1 MAWLDEFMDQVGGN
15 KEDLPEPSNFHNN
28 MAYILSAMFGARP
41 DQPATMEDDYLTTE
55 PMMAHVNVEV
65 VEEGE
70 AGKAESTEASKDS
83 PFRIY
88 TDKMVFSRPNR
99 SLANHL
105 KPIYVAAHLE
115 CVPFKRI
122 LIDEG
127 AAVNVLPAKQ
137 MRKMGRGTDDLIP
150 TDLTIMLAFFVVDCT
165 STYGALLGRDWIHQS
180 LAIPSTLHQQVV
192 VYHEAGIE
200 GPGFW
205 EMVEAESWP
214 FLPTANV
221 VEASFYNPNV
231 GNLKCSGADE
241 NGCPTKGRRQERELL
256 DKEEQKWQVGTST
269 SQHESKEESCR
280 EELKRAIQMAE
291 CIYDLDGPDDLP
303 ESLELVEF
311 LCAEP
316 DKPPPEVQDPLET
329 IDLGTEEDPR
339 PIQISGLLGV
349 DDRAKIICLL
359 QEFKDCFAWHYTEM
373 PGLDSA
379 LVEHRMPIKE
389 GYKPVKQTPRRMS
402 KEIEEKVKEK
412 IERLVKAG
420 FIKPA
425 KYVEW
430 LANIVPVLKAV
441 TKVVRCCV
449 DYRNINGATPKDE
462 YPMPMADLSID
473 AVAKHKVLSFMDG
486 NAGYNQIK
494 MAPEDIH
501 KTAFRCPG
509 HVGAYEYLVM
519 PFGLKNTGATYQR
532 AMNAIFHDLI
542 GQNMEVYI
550 DDIVVKSKTEEQH
563 LEDLRQTLARM
574 RIHKLKMNPKKCAF
588 GVRAG
593 NFLGFLVH
601 QRGVE
606 VDKNKSR
613 AIMESPSPTNKVQL
627 QRLLG
632 KINFL
637 RRFIANLAGK
647 IQPLTPLLRLKDKE
661 SFEWGPPH
669 QQAFDSIKAYLTSPP
684 VLVPPQRGKPLKLY
698 ISASEKSIGSSLAQ
712 NNEGGKEQAVYYL
725 SRILTEVETRYSPVE
740 RLCLTLYF
748 TASKLRHYMLPCHV
762 HIIAKTDVIKYMLS
776 KPMLTGRIGKWILAL
791 SEFSFQYVPQRAVKG
806 QAIADFLAEH
816 QESQSEVINIP
827 GSLEV
832 TSIWILPRKDISSK
846 EDWVQQE
853 IRRVAG
859 LWITHWKLYFDG
871 SHTQKASGAGIVIV
885 NTQGVY
891 HYYSFL
897 LDYQGNTNNR
907 AEYEAL
913 IIGLEILM
921 DLGAVEVEVFGDSE
935 LVINQLNGEFTCR
948 HITMAGYYLAAT
960 QLLSFWDSEIS
971 VNHIPRGSNLAANEM
986 AQLASGV
993 PIQERRYG
1001 VDVEVQK
1008 RYLPSILE
1016 RGFSLDV
1023 MVLEA
1028 EIEDWRS
1035 PIIHHL
1041 KDPSSPTS
1049 KKDRQQ
1055 ATNFDLEL
1063 VWNSERGTSECS
1075 LHSSLLV
1082 SSARRAGTRGI
1093 PGDEKYRVTQE
1104 GLLESHFREDEG
1116 LSEAE
1121 SWMCKL
1127 TDADTSR

>member
-1 MAWLDEFMDQVGGN
+1 MAV
-15 KEDLPEPSNFHNN
+15 
-28 MAYILSAMFGARP
+28 
-41 DQPATMEDDYLTTE
+41 
-55 PMMAHVNVEV
+55 
-65 VEEGE
+65 
-70 AGKAESTEASKDS
+70 
-83 PFRIY
+83 
-88 TDKMVFSRPNR
+88 R
-99 SLANHL
+99 SL
-105 KPIYVAAHLE
+105 I
-115 CVPFKRI
+115 KR
-122 LIDEG
+122 LL
-127 AAVNVLPAKQ
+127 V
-137 MRKMGRGTDDLIP
+137 
-150 TDLTIMLAFFVVDCT
+150 
-165 STYGALLGRDWIHQS
+165 YG
-180 LAIPSTLHQQVV
+180 
-192 VYHEAGIE
+192 
-200 GPGFW
+200 
-205 EMVEAESWP
+205 
-214 FLPTANV
+214 
-221 VEASFYNPNV
+221 
-231 GNLKCSGADE
+231 
-241 NGCPTKGRRQERELL
+241 KGRRQEMELL
-256 DKEEQKWQVGTST
+256 DKEEHEWQGETST
-269 SQHESKEESCR
+269 SQHESRDCR
-280 EELKRAIQMAE
+280 EELDRAIQMAE
-291 CIYDLDGPDDLP
+291 YIYDLDGPDDLP
-303 ESLELVEF
+303 ENPELVEF
-311 LCAEP
+311 LCTEP
-316 DKPPPEVQDPLET
+316 DKPPPEVQDPLEV
-329 IDLGTEEDPR
+329 INLGTEEDPR

-349 DDRAKIICLL
+349 DDRARIVCLL

-373 PGLDSA
+373 PGLDPT

-389 GYKPVKQTPRRMS
+389 GYKPVKQAPRRMS
-402 KEIEEKVKEK
+402 KEIEEKVKEE

-420 FIKPA
+420 FIRPA

-441 TKVVRCCV
+441 TKAVRCCV

-473 AVAKHKVLSFMDG
+473 AVAKHKVISFMDR

-519 PFGLKNTGATYQR
+519 PFGLKNAGATYQR

-542 GQNMEVYI
+542 GQSMEVYI

-613 AIMESPSPTNKVQL
+613 AIMESPSPANKVQL

-661 SFEWGPPH
+661 KFEWGPPH

-698 ISASEKSIGSSLAQ
+698 ISASEKSIGSLLAQ

-740 RLCLTLYF
+740 RLCLALYF

-806 QAIADFLAEH
+806 QAIVDFLTEH
-816 QESQSEVINIP
+816 QESSSEVINIP

-832 TSIWILPRKDISSK
+832 TSIWIPPRKDISGK

-885 NTQGVY
+885 NPQGVY

-921 DLGAVEVEVFGDSE
+921 DLGAEEVEVFGDSE
-935 LVINQLNGEFTCR
+935 LVINQLNGEFKCR
-948 HITMAGYYLAAT
+948 HVTMAGYYLAAT
-960 QLLSFWDSEIS
+960 QLL
-971 VNHIPRGSNLAANEM
+971 
-986 AQLASGV
+986 
-993 PIQERRYG
+993 
-1001 VDVEVQK
+1001 
-1008 RYLPSILE
+1008 
-1016 RGFSLDV
+1016 
-1023 MVLEA
+1023 
-1028 EIEDWRS
+1028 
-1035 PIIHHL
+1035 
-1041 KDPSSPTS
+1041 
-1049 KKDRQQ
+1049 
-1055 ATNFDLEL
+1055 NF
-1063 VWNSERGTSECS
+1063 
-1075 LHSSLLV
+1075 
-1082 SSARRAGTRGI
+1082 
-1093 PGDEKYRVTQE
+1093 
-1104 GLLESHFREDEG
+1104 
-1116 LSEAE
+1116 
-1121 SWMCKL
+1121 
-1127 TDADTSR
+1127 

>member
-1 MAWLDEFMDQVGGN
+1 MIEQKKKDQV
-15 KEDLPEPSNFHNN
+15 
-28 MAYILSAMFGARP
+28 MA
-41 DQPATMEDDYLTTE
+41 
-55 PMMAHVNVEV
+55 V
-65 VEEGE
+65 
-70 AGKAESTEASKDS
+70 
-83 PFRIY
+83 
-88 TDKMVFSRPNR
+88 R
-99 SLANHL
+99 SL
-105 KPIYVAAHLE
+105 I
-115 CVPFKRI
+115 KR
-122 LIDEG
+122 LL
-127 AAVNVLPAKQ
+127 V
-137 MRKMGRGTDDLIP
+137 
-150 TDLTIMLAFFVVDCT
+150 
-165 STYGALLGRDWIHQS
+165 YG
-180 LAIPSTLHQQVV
+180 
-192 VYHEAGIE
+192 
-200 GPGFW
+200 
-205 EMVEAESWP
+205 
-214 FLPTANV
+214 
-221 VEASFYNPNV
+221 
-231 GNLKCSGADE
+231 
-241 NGCPTKGRRQERELL
+241 KGRRQEEKLL
-256 DKEEQKWQVGTST
+256 DKEEQEWQGKVST
-269 SQHESKEESCR
+269 SQPENEEESCT
-280 EELKRAIQMAE
+280 EELDKAIQMAE
-291 CIYDLDGPDDLP
+291 CVYDIDEPDGLP
-303 ESLELVEF
+303 ENPELVEF

-316 DKPPPEVQDPLET
+316 DKPPPEVQDPLEV

-339 PIQISGLLGV
+339 PIQISGLLRIE
-349 DDRAKIICLL
+349 DRAKIISLL

-373 PGLDSA
+373 PGLDPA

-389 GYKPVKQTPRRMS
+389 GYKPVKQAPRRMS
-402 KEIEEKVKEK
+402 KEIEEKVKEE

-420 FIKPA
+420 FIRPA

-430 LANIVPVLKAV
+430 LANIVPVLKAI
-441 TKVVRCCV
+441 TKAVRCCV
-449 DYRNINGATPKDE
+449 DYRNINSATPKDE

-494 MAPEDIH
+494 IAPEDIH

-519 PFGLKNTGATYQR
+519 PFGLKNAGATYQR

-542 GQNMEVYI
+542 GQSMEVYI

-563 LEDLRQTLARM
+563 LVDLKQALMKM

-613 AIMESPSPTNKVQL
+613 AILESLPPTNKVQL

-647 IQPLTPLLRLKDKE
+647 IQPLTPLLRLKDRE
-661 SFEWGPPH
+661 NFEWGPTH

-698 ISASEKSIGSSLAQ
+698 ISASERSIGSLLAQ

-740 RLCLTLYF
+740 KLCLALYF

-776 KPMLTGRIGKWILAL
+776 RPMLAGRIGKWILAL
-791 SEFSFQYVPQRAVKG
+791 SEFSFQYIPQRAVKG
-806 QAIADFLAEH
+806 QAIADFLTEH
-816 QESQSEVINIP
+816 QESQSEEINIP

-832 TSIWILPRKDISSK
+832 ANVWIPPRSDVSGK
-846 EDWVQQE
+846 EDWIQQE
-853 IRRVAG
+853 IRRVTG
-859 LWITHWKLYFDG
+859 LWITPWKLYFDG
-871 SHTQKASGAGIVIV
+871 SHTQKAAGSGIVII
-885 NTQGVY
+885 NPQGVY

-897 LDYQGNTNNR
+897 LDYQENTNNR

-913 IIGLEILM
+913 IIGLEILL
-921 DLGAVEVEVFGDSE
+921 DLGAAEVEVFGDSE
-935 LVINQLNGEFTCR
+935 LVINQLNGEFKCR
-948 HITMAGYYLAAT
+948 HITMAGYYMAAT
-960 QLLSFWDSEIS
+960 QLLSFWESEIS

-993 PIQERRYG
+993 PIQERKYG
-1001 VDVEVQK
+1001 IDVEIQT
-1008 RYLPSILE
+1008 RNLPSILD

-1023 MVLEA
+1023 MVLETKM
-1028 EIEDWRS
+1028 EDWRA

-1049 KKDRQQ
+1049 KKNRQQ
-1055 ATNFDLEL
+1055 ATKYVLWAKN
-1063 VWNSERGTSECS
+1063 
-1075 LHSSLLV
+1075 LL
-1082 SSARRAGTRGI
+1082 RKT
-1093 PGDEKYRVTQE
+1093 PD
-1104 GLLESHFREDEG
+1104 GLLLKCLGQEESMRVMAEVHEG
-1116 LSEAE
+1116 ICGAH
-1121 SWMCKL
+1121 
-1127 TDADTSR
+1127 